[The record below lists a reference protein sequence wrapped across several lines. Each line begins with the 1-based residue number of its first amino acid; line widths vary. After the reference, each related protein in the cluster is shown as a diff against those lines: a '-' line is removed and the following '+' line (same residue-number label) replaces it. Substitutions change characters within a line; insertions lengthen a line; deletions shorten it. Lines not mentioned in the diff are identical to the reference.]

1 MTSAPEERPPLPQG
15 LKLLLDLGPLV
26 LFFAVY
32 RTTDLLTA
40 TAVLMVGVTV
50 AILAGWFLER
60 RVHPMPLVTLVFVL
74 VLGGL
79 TLWLK
84 DDRFIKLKPTLLYS
98 IAAAFLLGGLAL
110 GRAPLGWL
118 LGSAMELD
126 DAGWRKLTLRFG
138 LFFVVMAI
146 ANEVIWR
153 NFSEDLWVKVKVFGF
168 TAATFLFL
176 MTQAPLLRDHAL
188 EESE

>member
-1 MTSAPEERPPLPQG
+1 
-15 LKLLLDLGPLV
+15 
-26 LFFAVY
+26 
-32 RTTDLLTA
+32 
-40 TAVLMVGVTV
+40 MVGVTA
-50 AILAGWFLER
+50 AILAGWLLER

-84 DDRFIKLKPTLLYS
+84 DDRFIKLKPTLFYS
-98 IAAAFLLGGLAL
+98 IAAAFLLGGIAL

-118 LGSAMELD
+118 LGSAMQLD
-126 DAGWRKLTLRFG
+126 EAGWRKLTLRFG
-138 LFFVVMAI
+138 LFFVAMAV

-168 TAATFLFL
+168 TAATFVFLLFQGAL
-176 MTQAPLLRDHAL
+176 FRDHAL
-188 EESE
+188 EEPE